1 MSTAT
6 LSERQPNA
14 ALALGQPTV
23 GATVSETSGRPALP
37 AITEPAGTAHQVVE
51 AAMSAADRL
60 ASSEQKAVNLQFS
73 VGNTDLSV
81 RVELRDG
88 ALHATFRTDSTE
100 LRSALAHEWQ
110 SVSSSTAE
118 RPVRLADP
126 VFTSANSSS
135 LASSGENASQ
145 QRAGQDRPG
154 SSSRPSN
161 DFGRGI
167 VGSDAS
173 TEVDPV
179 TTAAIPLSTSLH
191 LHAFA

>member
-23 GATVSETSGRPALP
+23 GATGLETSGRTASP
-37 AITEPAGTAHQVVE
+37 AITKPAGTAHQVVE

-60 ASSEQKAVNLQFS
+60 ASGEQKSVNLQFS
-73 VGNTDLSV
+73 VGNADLSV

-110 SVSSSTAE
+110 SVSSSSTE
-118 RPVRLADP
+118 RSVRLADP

-145 QRAGQDRPG
+145 QRTGQDRP

-161 DFGRGI
+161 EFGPSG
-167 VGSDAS
+167 GSDLSA
-173 TEVDPV
+173 EVDPV
-179 TTAAIPLSTSLH
+179 TTTSLPLSTSLH